1 MIAPLLD
8 STRECDAIACTH
20 APLYN
25 IISALRTLDIRS
37 ILPFPLSPFPATYLT
52 LFRAGYN
59 EAVEMT
65 SEVTVTKILALGR
78 NGGVKNHLVG
88 TKRKR
93 EKIEEILPVITPK
106 YKLIVS
112 TRQKSLFNLYRLL
125 GTKRRF
131 IVTHHCKSLFNY
143 FFEEVL
149 KIPVFLEN
157 TPSYFC
163 ILVSPVF

>member
-112 TRQKSLFNLYRLL
+112 TRLQSRKGKGDADVPENPWAPISGPQYLPYE
-125 GTKRRF
+125 K
-131 IVTHHCKSLFNY
+131 I
-143 FFEEVL
+143 EE
-149 KIPVFLEN
+149 
-157 TPSYFC
+157 SHG
-163 ILVSPVF
+163 